1 LYICLRNDSII
12 MDKLLKIFHSHNG
25 FARMQELRKNGIQTR
40 AIAQAVEDGIIEKI
54 KPGLY
59 KLIDYPW
66 DEHGSFADVCNSNK
80 KAVICLTSAS
90 SYYELTTFNP
100 SYITVA
106 VPHNTPGF
114 KLEYPPIQVYYFPHK
129 YYETGIDQVKTKS
142 GIIRIYNLE
151 KTICDLFRY
160 RNKIGD
166 DIVIESLKNYLKLK
180 KRDINK
186 LFEYAET
193 LGVKE
198 KILPYVK
205 AIVG

>member
-1 LYICLRNDSII
+1 
-12 MDKLLKIFHSHNG
+12 MDKLQKIFNAHKG
-25 FARMQELRKNGIQTR
+25 FARMQELRNNGIQTR
-40 AIAQAVEDGIIEKI
+40 AIANAVKDGIIEKI

-59 KLIDYPW
+59 KLVDYSW
-66 DEHGSFADVCNSNK
+66 DENASFADVCNSHN
-80 KAVICLTSAS
+80 KAVICLTSSAV
-90 SYYELTTFNP
+90 YYELTTFNP

-114 KLEYPPIQVYYFPHK
+114 KLDYPPIQVYYFPHK
-129 YYETGIDQVKTKS
+129 YYETGINERETKS
-142 GIIRIYNLE
+142 GLIRIYDQE

-166 DIVIESLKNYLKLK
+166 DIVIESIKNYLKQK

-186 LFEYAET
+186 LIGYAES
-193 LGVKE
+193 LNVKE

>member
-1 LYICLRNDSII
+1 
-12 MDKLLKIFHSHNG
+12 MDRLLKIFKAHKG
-25 FARMQELRKNGIQTR
+25 YAKMQDLRNNSVQTR
-40 AIAQAVEDGIIEKI
+40 TIAKAVEEGVIEKI

-59 KLIDYPW
+59 KLVNYQW
-66 DEHGSFADVCNSNK
+66 DEHGSFADVCKANK
-80 KAVICLTSAS
+80 NAVICLTSAAA
-90 SYYELTTFNP
+90 YLDLTTFNP

-114 KLEYPPIQVYYFPHK
+114 KLDYPPVQVYYFPDK
-129 YYETGIDQVKTKS
+129 YYNNGIEELSTKS
-142 GIIRIYNLE
+142 GLIKIYNSE

-166 DIVIESLKNYLKLK
+166 DIVIESLKNYLKIR

-193 LGVKE
+193 LSVKE
-198 KILPYVK
+198 KIHPFVK

>member
-1 LYICLRNDSII
+1 
-12 MDKLLKIFHSHNG
+12 MDKLQKIFDEQKG
-25 FARMQELRKNGIQTR
+25 FARMQQLRNNGIQTR
-40 AIAQAVEDGIIEKI
+40 VIARAVEDGVIEKI

-59 KLIDYPW
+59 KLVNYQW
-66 DEHGSFADVCNSNK
+66 DEHESFADVCNSNN
-80 KAVICLTSAS
+80 KAIICLTSAA

-114 KLEYPPIQVYYFPHK
+114 KLDYPPIQVYYFPHK
-129 YYETGIDQVKTKS
+129 YYETGIDEKETKS
-142 GIIRIYNLE
+142 GLIRIYNQE

-160 RNKIGD
+160 QNKIGD
-166 DIVIESLKNYLKLK
+166 DIIIESLKNYLKQK
-180 KRDINK
+180 RRDINK
-186 LFEYAET
+186 LIKYAES
-193 LGVKE
+193 LGIKE

>member
-1 LYICLRNDSII
+1 MKELRNQ
-12 MDKLLKIFHSHNG
+12 KIHP
-25 FARMQELRKNGIQTR
+25 RGI
-40 AIAQAVEDGIIEKI
+40 AKAVSEGIIEKI

-59 KLIDYPW
+59 KLVNYPW
-66 DEHGSFADVCNSNK
+66 DEHGSFADVCNANK
-80 KAVICLTSAS
+80 KAVICLTSAAD
-90 SYYELTTFNP
+90 YFELTTFNP
-100 SYITVA
+100 SNITVA

-114 KLEYPPIQVYYFPHK
+114 KLEYPPIQVFYFPNK
-129 YYETGIDQVKTKS
+129 YYETGIDEIDTKS
-142 GIIRIYNLE
+142 GRIKIYKIE

-186 LFEYAET
+186 LFEYAEI
-193 LGVKE
+193 LSVKE

>member
-1 LYICLRNDSII
+1 MKDIV
-12 MDKLLKIFHSHNG
+12 KIFEKHKG
-25 FARMQELRKNGIQTR
+25 YARMKEMRNHKIHPR
-40 AIAQAVEDGIIEKI
+40 DIVKAVSEGIIEKI

-66 DEHGSFADVCNSNK
+66 DEHGSFADVCSSNN
-80 KAVICLTSAS
+80 KAVICLTSAA
-90 SYYELTTFNP
+90 SYHNITTFNP

-114 KLEYPPIQVYYFPHK
+114 KLDYPPVQVYYFPHK
-129 YYETGIDQVKTKS
+129 YYETGINEVDTKS
-142 GIIRIYNLE
+142 GTIRIYSRE

-160 RNKIGD
+160 QAKIGD

-180 KRDINK
+180 NRDINQ
-186 LFEYAET
+186 LFEYAES
-193 LGVKE
+193 LRVKE

>member
-1 LYICLRNDSII
+1 
-12 MDKLLKIFHSHNG
+12 MDELLKIFHNYNG
-25 FARMQELRKNGIQTR
+25 FARMQELRNNGIQTR
-40 AIAQAVEDGIIEKI
+40 VVAKSVADGIIEKI

-59 KLIDYPW
+59 KLFDYPW
-66 DEHGSFADVCNSNK
+66 DEHSSFADVCNSHK
-80 KAVICLTSAS
+80 KAVICLTSAA
-90 SYYELTTFNP
+90 SYYDLTTFNP

-106 VPHNTPGF
+106 VPHNTPYF

-129 YYETGIDQVKTKS
+129 YYETGINEIDAKS
-142 GIIRIYNLE
+142 GFIKIYDRE

-166 DIVIESLKNYLKLK
+166 DIFIESLKNYLKLK
-180 KRDINK
+180 KRNINK
-186 LFEYAET
+186 LLDYAET
-193 LGVKE
+193 LRVKE

>member
-1 LYICLRNDSII
+1 MESLS
-12 MDKLLKIFHSHNG
+12 KIFKKHNG
-25 FARMQELRKNGIQTR
+25 YARMQELRNQKIHSR
-40 AIAQAVEDGIIEKI
+40 VIVKAIEEGIIEKV

-59 KLIDYPW
+59 KLVDYPW
-66 DEHGSFADVCNSNK
+66 DEHGSFADVCNSHN
-80 KAVICLTSAS
+80 KAVICLTSAA
-90 SYYELTTFNP
+90 SYYDLTTFNP
-100 SYITVA
+100 SYLTVA
-106 VPHNTPGF
+106 VPHNTPSF

-129 YYETGIDQVKTKS
+129 YYETGINEIDTKS
-142 GIIRIYNLE
+142 GFIKIYNRE

-160 RNKIGD
+160 QTKIGD
-166 DIVIESLKNYLKLK
+166 DIVIETLKNYLKLK

-193 LGVKE
+193 LRVRE

>member
-1 LYICLRNDSII
+1 
-12 MDKLLKIFHSHNG
+12 MDRLLKIFKNHKG
-25 FARMQELRKNGIQTR
+25 YARMQDLRSSGVQTR
-40 AIAQAVEDGIIEKI
+40 TIAQAVSEGTIEKV
-54 KPGLY
+54 KSGLY
-59 KLIDYPW
+59 KLVDYPW
-66 DEHGSFADVCNSNK
+66 DEHGSFADVCNSHK
-80 KAVICLTSAS
+80 KAVICLTSAAD
-90 SYYELTTFNP
+90 YFELTTFNP

-114 KLEYPPIQVYYFPHK
+114 KLDYPPVQVYYFPDK
-129 YYETGIDQVKTKS
+129 YYKSGIEVIETKS
-142 GIIRIYNLE
+142 GTIRIYNRE

-160 RNKIGD
+160 RNKMGD

-193 LGVKE
+193 LSVKE
-198 KILPYVK
+198 KILPFVK

>member
-1 LYICLRNDSII
+1 MNTLH
-12 MDKLLKIFHSHNG
+12 KIFKAHNG
-25 FARMQELRKNGIQTR
+25 FARMQELRNNGIQTR
-40 AIAQAVEDGIIEKI
+40 TIAKAVADGIIEKI

-59 KLIDYPW
+59 KLVDYTW
-66 DEHGSFADVCNSNK
+66 DEHGSFADVCNSYN
-80 KAVICLTSAS
+80 KAVICLTSAA
-90 SYYELTTFNP
+90 SYYDITTFNP

-129 YYETGIDQVKTKS
+129 YYETGINEIDTKS
-142 GIIRIYNLE
+142 GLIKIYDRE

-160 RNKIGD
+160 QTKIGD

-186 LFEYAET
+186 LFEYAQT
-193 LGVKE
+193 LSVKE
-198 KILPYVK
+198 KIHPYVK

>member
-1 LYICLRNDSII
+1 
-12 MDKLLKIFHSHNG
+12 MGTLLKIFNQHKG
-25 FARMQELRKNGIQTR
+25 FARMQELRDNGVQTR
-40 AIAQAVEDGIIEKI
+40 IIAKAVKEGIIEKI

-59 KLIDYPW
+59 KLVDYPW
-66 DEHGSFADVCNSNK
+66 DEHGSFADVC
-80 KAVICLTSAS
+80 KAHRKGVICLTSAA

-114 KLEYPPIQVYYFPHK
+114 KLDYPPIQVYYFPHK
-129 YYETGIDQVKTKS
+129 YYDTGIDKLDTKS
-142 GIIRIYNLE
+142 GLIRIYDQE
-151 KTICDLFRY
+151 KTLCDLFRY
-160 RNKIGD
+160 QTKIGD
-166 DIVIESLKNYLKLK
+166 DIVIESLKGYLRQK
-180 KRDINK
+180 KRNINK

-193 LGVKE
+193 LNVKD

>member
-1 LYICLRNDSII
+1 MEKLQKIFDDHKGYARMKHLRNS
-12 MDKLLKIFHSHNG
+12 G
-25 FARMQELRKNGIQTR
+25 VQTR
-40 AIAQAVEDGIIEKI
+40 TIAKAVSEGIIEKI

-59 KLIDYPW
+59 KLVNYPW
-66 DEHGSFADVCNSNK
+66 DEHGSFADVCNSHK
-80 KAVICLTSAS
+80 KAVICLTSAAD
-90 SYYELTTFNP
+90 YFELTTFNP

-114 KLEYPPIQVYYFPHK
+114 KLEYPPIQVFYFPNK
-129 YYETGIDQVKTKS
+129 YYETGIEEITTMS
-142 GIIRIYNLE
+142 GTIKIYNIE

-166 DIVIESLKNYLKLK
+166 DIVIESIKNYLKLK

-186 LFEYAET
+186 LIEYAAA
-193 LGVKE
+193 LSVKE
-198 KILPYVK
+198 KILPFVK

>member
-1 LYICLRNDSII
+1 MNT
-12 MDKLLKIFHSHNG
+12 LLKIFKAHNG
-25 FARMQELRKNGIQTR
+25 FARMQELRNNGIQTR
-40 AIAQAVEDGIIEKI
+40 TIAKAVNDGIVEKI

-59 KLIDYPW
+59 KLVDYPW
-66 DEHGSFADVCNSNK
+66 DEHGSFADVCSSNN
-80 KAVICLTSAS
+80 KAVICLTSAA
-90 SYYELTTFNP
+90 SYYDLTTFNP

-114 KLEYPPIQVYYFPHK
+114 KLEYPPIQVYYFSHK
-129 YYETGIDQVKTKS
+129 YYETGLNEIKTKS
-142 GIIRIYNLE
+142 GLIKIYDRE

-166 DIVIESLKNYLKLK
+166 DIVIESLKNYLRLK

-186 LFEYAET
+186 LFEHAET
-193 LGVKE
+193 LSVKG

>member
-1 LYICLRNDSII
+1 MNNLI
-12 MDKLLKIFHSHNG
+12 KIFRDHKG
-25 FARMQELRKNGIQTR
+25 YARMQDLRNNGIQTR
-40 AIAQAVEDGIIEKI
+40 IIAQAVSEGIIKKI

-66 DEHGSFADVCNSNK
+66 DEHGSFADVCNANK
-80 KAVICLTSAS
+80 NAVICLTSAAD
-90 SYYELTTFNP
+90 YFQLTTFNP

-114 KLEYPPIQVYYFPHK
+114 KLDYPPIQVYYFPDN
-129 YYETGIDQVKTKS
+129 YYKIGIQELATKS
-142 GIIRIYNLE
+142 GTIKIYDKE

-166 DIVIESLKNYLKLK
+166 DIVIESLKNYLKPK
-180 KRDINK
+180 TMHINK
-186 LFEYAET
+186 LFDYAEI
-193 LGVKE
+193 LSIKE
-198 KILPYVK
+198 KILPFVK

>member
-1 LYICLRNDSII
+1 MTDFQ
-12 MDKLLKIFHSHNG
+12 KIFSDHNG
-25 FARMQELRKNGIQTR
+25 FARMRELRNNGVQTR
-40 AIAQAVEDGIIEKI
+40 TIAKAIKDGVIEKI

-59 KLIDYPW
+59 KLADYPW
-66 DEHGSFADVCNSNK
+66 DEHGSFADVCNSYNK
-80 KAVICLTSAS
+80 AIICLTSAAA
-90 SYYELTTFNP
+90 YYEITTFNP
-100 SYITVA
+100 AYITAA
-106 VPHNTPGF
+106 VPHNTRGF
-114 KLEYPPIQVYYFPHK
+114 KLDYPPVQVYYFSNK
-129 YYETGIDQVKTKS
+129 YYETGINEFDTKS
-142 GIIRIYNLE
+142 GLIRVYNRE

-186 LFEYAET
+186 LFEYAEI
-193 LGVKE
+193 LKVKE

>member
-1 LYICLRNDSII
+1 MEKLQKIFEDHKGYARMKHLRNS
-12 MDKLLKIFHSHNG
+12 G
-25 FARMQELRKNGIQTR
+25 VQTR
-40 AIAQAVEDGIIEKI
+40 TIAKAVSEGIIEKI

-59 KLIDYPW
+59 KLVNYPW
-66 DEHGSFADVCNSNK
+66 DEHGSFADVCNSHK
-80 KAVICLTSAS
+80 KAVICLTSAAD
-90 SYYELTTFNP
+90 YFELTTFNP

-114 KLEYPPIQVYYFPHK
+114 KLEYPPIQVFYFPNK
-129 YYETGIDQVKTKS
+129 YYETGIEKITTMS
-142 GIIRIYNLE
+142 GTIKIYNIE

-166 DIVIESLKNYLKLK
+166 DIVIESIKNYLKLK

-186 LFEYAET
+186 LIEYAAA
-193 LGVKE
+193 LSVKE
-198 KILPYVK
+198 KILPFVK